1 MLHDTRLVKALMEGY
16 TAGAAATGTRGRASP
31 LRLSLAR
38 WLVKAGTR
46 LQGEHVAVESK
57 VVAFDPC
64 LEVAPDLP
72 QAA

>member
-1 MLHDTRLVKALMEGY
+1 MLHDTRLVKALMDGY
-16 TAGAAATGTRGRASP
+16 TAAAPVVGTRGRASP

-38 WLVKAGTR
+38 WLVRAGTR
-46 LQGEHVAVESK
+46 LQGQRPAVESK
-57 VVAFDPC
+57 VVALDPC